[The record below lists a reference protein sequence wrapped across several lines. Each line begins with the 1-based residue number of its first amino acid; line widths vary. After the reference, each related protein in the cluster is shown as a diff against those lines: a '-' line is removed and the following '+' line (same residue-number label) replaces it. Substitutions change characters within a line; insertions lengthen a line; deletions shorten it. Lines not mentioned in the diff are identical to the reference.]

1 MMKRRL
7 SLALALA
14 LLASNA
20 FARTPAPTQ
29 QQAPPATQQPS
40 TQTTPAATPTQTTPS
55 STSTQATPTP
65 QTTPAPQATPQATPA
80 QESEEDVV
88 RITSNL
94 VQFDAVVTDKQGHP
108 VTDLRPEDFEVY
120 ANGRKQ
126 QIANFSFVN
135 AEAGGPVTVAA
146 PAPKLAVDRTAP
158 PLPPA
163 RIKPGQVR
171 RTVALVVD
179 DLGTSFESIAYV
191 RRALKKFV
199 DEQMQP
205 GDLVAIMRTSA
216 GMGALQ
222 QFTSDKN
229 ILYRAIERVRW
240 YPGRSGVSAF
250 APMEGQMDTSTAGG
264 SGAGMGSAAGSS
276 ADASADLEDFRDQ
289 IFSVGTLGAL
299 NFIVRGMEELPGRKS
314 VIMFSDGFSIYDQQ
328 DPTKRQRVLDNLRRL
343 VDLANRASVV
353 VYTVDARGLTTLELT
368 AADDT
373 SGRSPQQVQQ
383 EIAQRSINYHNSQDG
398 PRFLADQTGG
408 FFIHDNN
415 DLGGAIRRVMD
426 DQKGYYLIGFRP
438 DESVFEKV
446 RGRVHFNSLRV
457 KLKRPGLKV
466 RARSGF
472 IGLTDAEAKPQRRTR
487 VEQMVGAL
495 ASPFA
500 SGDVPLHLTSLFG
513 GSTTQGSYVTSLM
526 HIDLGNV
533 TFTDEPDGWHKAVLD
548 LVAITFGEEGQVVD
562 SVDRTET
569 LRVRKQAFDVVRR
582 DGLVYTMQVPI
593 KKPGAYQLRVAVR
606 DAANEKLG
614 SASQFIEVPDLKK
627 DRLALSGILMQSSA
641 YTSAQLA
648 AAAPPAPG
656 QQKDDETKAKEN
668 ERLAQGSPAVRRF
681 HLGEEID
688 YYVNIYN
695 AQLDASGRPQLQ
707 TQLRIFR
714 DNQQVYAGNPTPFDP
729 GKQTSMKNLLEPVR
743 MRLNN
748 LAPGE
753 YVFQIV
759 VTDALAKEKYKT
771 ATQWIDFE
779 IVR

>member
-20 FARTPAPTQ
+20 FARTPAATQ
-29 QQAPPATQQPS
+29 QQTPPAAQQPS
-40 TQTTPAATPTQTTPS
+40 TQTTPAPTPTQTAPA
-55 STSTQATPTP
+55 STSTQATATP
-65 QTTPAPQATPQATPA
+65 QTTATPQVTPQATPV

-126 QIANFSFVN
+126 QITNFSFVN

-146 PAPKLAVDRTAP
+146 PAPKRAADRTAP

-353 VYTVDARGLTTLELT
+353 VYTVDARGLPTLGLT

-373 SGRSPQQVQQ
+373 SGRTMQQVQQ

-398 PRFLADQTGG
+398 PRSLADQTGG

-415 DLGGAIRRVMD
+415 DLGGAIRRVME

-438 DESVFEKV
+438 DESVFERI
-446 RGRVHFNSLRV
+446 RGRVHYNSLQV

-500 SGDVPLHLTSLFG
+500 SGDVPLRLTSLFG
-513 GSTTQGSYVTSLM
+513 GGTTSGSFVTSLM

-562 SVDRTET
+562 SIDRTET
-569 LRVRKQAFDVVRR
+569 LRVRNQAFDVVRR

-656 QQKDDETKAKEN
+656 QQKDDETRAKEN

-714 DNQQVYAGNPTPFDP
+714 DNQQVYAGNPAPFDP
-729 GKQTSMKNLLEPVR
+729 GKQTNMKNLLEAVR

-759 VTDALAKEKYKT
+759 VTDALAKEKYRT

-779 IVR
+779 IVK

>member
-7 SLALALA
+7 SLALSLA

-20 FARTPAPTQ
+20 FAQTPAATRQ
-29 QQAPPATQQPS
+29 QTPPATQQPS
-40 TQTTPAATPTQTTPS
+40 TQTTPAPTPPQTTPAP
-55 STSTQATPTP
+55 TSTQATVTP

-80 QESEEDVV
+80 EESEEDVV

-94 VQFDAVVTDKQGHP
+94 VQFDAVVTDKQGRL

-126 QIANFSFVN
+126 QITNFSFVN

-146 PAPKLAVDRTAP
+146 PAPKRAADRTAP

-163 RIKPGQVR
+163 HIKPGQVR

-240 YPGRSGVSAF
+240 YPMGRSGVSAF
-250 APMEGQMDTSTAGG
+250 APMEAVTPNQTQ
-264 SGAGMGSAAGSS
+264 
-276 ADASADLEDFRDQ
+276 ADANDISGSDPDADMADFRDQ

-314 VIMFSDGFSIYDQQ
+314 VVLFTDGFSLYDQQ
-328 DPTKRQRVLDNLRRL
+328 DPTKRQRVVDSLRRL

-353 VYTVDARGLTTLELT
+353 VYAVDARGLPTLGLT

-373 SGRSPQQVQQ
+373 SGRTPQQVQDQ
-383 EIAQRSINYHNSQDG
+383 ITQRGIDYRNSQDG
-398 PRFLADQTGG
+398 PRLLADQTGG
-408 FFIHDNN
+408 LFMHETN
-415 DLGGAIRRVMD
+415 DIGGAIRRVMD

-438 DESVFEKV
+438 DESLFEKI
-446 RGRVHFNSLRV
+446 RGRVHYNSLQV

-487 VEQMVGAL
+487 VEQLVGAL

-513 GSTTQGSYVTSLM
+513 GSTTSGSFVTSLM

-533 TFTDEPDGWHKAVLD
+533 TFTDEPDGWHKAVID
-548 LVAITFGEEGQVVD
+548 VVAITFGEEGQVVD
-562 SVDRTET
+562 SIDRTET

-668 ERLAQGSPAVRRF
+668 ERIAQGSPAVRRF

-695 AQLDASGRPQLQ
+695 AQLDASGRPQLK

-714 DNQQVYAGNPTPFDP
+714 DNQQVYAGNPTPFNP
-729 GKQTSMKNLLEPVR
+729 GNQTNMKNLLEPIR

-779 IVR
+779 IVK